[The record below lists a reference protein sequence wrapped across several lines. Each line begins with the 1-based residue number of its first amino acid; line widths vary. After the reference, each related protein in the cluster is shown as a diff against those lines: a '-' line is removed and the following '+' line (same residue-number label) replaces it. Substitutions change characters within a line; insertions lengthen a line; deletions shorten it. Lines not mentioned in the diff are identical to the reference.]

1 MPMPRPRISVS
12 VTMHVNSGVRT
23 LNPASLPNPIYG
35 VWRTQVWRHSMASSL
50 SELQQHFLKRK
61 VWRLIPIGWWSTAD
75 RPCLLGQTIKAQH
88 AFAMAADGDHYILTF
103 NAPVNVEDVYVR
115 IEFHLPADARQGLH
129 RCPRPDTRTNWHL
142 YPYNVICRL
151 HARVQRYASRLNK
164 MTWGSVRGLGV
175 YG

>member
-1 MPMPRPRISVS
+1 MADAGVATQHGV
-12 VTMHVNSGVRT
+12 VTIRTATALPEKEGVE
-23 LNPASLPNPIYG
+23 
-35 VWRTQVWRHSMASSL
+35 M
-50 SELQQHFLKRK
+50 
-61 VWRLIPIGWWSTAD
+61 IPIGWWSTAD

-151 HARVQRYASRLNK
+151 HARVQG
-164 MTWGSVRGLGV
+164 MHQD
-175 YG
+175 

>member
-1 MPMPRPRISVS
+1 MADAGVATQHGV
-12 VTMHVNSGVRT
+12 VTIRTATALPEKEGVE
-23 LNPASLPNPIYG
+23 ID
-35 VWRTQVWRHSMASSL
+35 
-50 SELQQHFLKRK
+50 
-61 VWRLIPIGWWSTAD
+61 PIGWWSTAD

-88 AFAMAADGDHYILTF
+88 AFAMAADGDHYLLTF

-151 HARVQRYASRLNK
+151 HARVQG
-164 MTWGSVRGLGV
+164 MHQD
-175 YG
+175 

>member
-1 MPMPRPRISVS
+1 MPRRGISVS
-12 VTMHVNSGVRT
+12 VTMHALTVGVRT

-115 IEFHLPADARQGLH
+115 
-129 RCPRPDTRTNWHL
+129 
-142 YPYNVICRL
+142 
-151 HARVQRYASRLNK
+151 
-164 MTWGSVRGLGV
+164 
-175 YG
+175 

>member
-1 MPMPRPRISVS
+1 MPA
-12 VTMHVNSGVRT
+12 

-35 VWRTQVWRHSMASSL
+35 VWRTQVWRHRMSSSL

-61 VWRLIPIGWWSTAD
+61 VWRLIPLGWWTTAD

-88 AFAMAADGDHYILTF
+88 AFAMAADGDHYLLTF
-103 NAPVNVEDVYVR
+103 KCPSQCGGCLCPTREL
-115 IEFHLPADARQGLH
+115 HLPADARQRLP
-129 RCPRPDTRTNWHL
+129 RCSWPDTRTNWHL

>member
-1 MPMPRPRISVS
+1 MPRRGISVS
-12 VTMHVNSGVRT
+12 VTMHVNSGCPH

-115 IEFHLPADARQGLH
+115 IESSTYQLMPGKDYIVVQGRIHVPTGICTHTMSYADYMH
-129 RCPRPDTRTNWHL
+129 
-142 YPYNVICRL
+142 
-151 HARVQRYASRLNK
+151 VQRYASRLNK

>member
-1 MPMPRPRISVS
+1 MPRRGISVS

-129 RCPRPDTRTNWHL
+129 RCQGRIHVPTG
-142 YPYNVICRL
+142 ICT
-151 HARVQRYASRLNK
+151 HTMSYADYMHVYKVCIKTKQDDL
-164 MTWGSVRGLGV
+164 GICQGFRGLWLG
-175 YG
+175 

>member
-1 MPMPRPRISVS
+1 MADAGVATQHGV
-12 VTMHVNSGVRT
+12 VTIRTATALPEKEGVEIDSNRMVVYGRQ
-23 LNPASLPNPIYG
+23 ALPPWTDN
-35 VWRTQVWRHSMASSL
+35 Q
-50 SELQQHFLKRK
+50 
-61 VWRLIPIGWWSTAD
+61 
-75 RPCLLGQTIKAQH
+75 AQH

>member
-1 MPMPRPRISVS
+1 
-12 VTMHVNSGVRT
+12 
-23 LNPASLPNPIYG
+23 
-35 VWRTQVWRHSMASSL
+35 
-50 SELQQHFLKRK
+50 
-61 VWRLIPIGWWSTAD
+61 
-75 RPCLLGQTIKAQH
+75 
-88 AFAMAADGDHYILTF
+88 MAADGDHYILTF

-115 IEFHLPADARQGLH
+115 IESSTYQLMPGKDYIVVQG
-129 RCPRPDTRTNWHL
+129 RIRTNWHL

>member
-1 MPMPRPRISVS
+1 MADAGVATQHGV
-12 VTMHVNSGVRT
+12 VTIRT
-23 LNPASLPNPIYG
+23 ATALP
-35 VWRTQVWRHSMASSL
+35 
-50 SELQQHFLKRK
+50 ERK

-75 RPCLLGQTIKAQH
+75 GPCLLGQTIKAQH

-129 RCPRPDTRTNWHL
+129 RCQGRIHVPTG
-142 YPYNVICRL
+142 ICT
-151 HARVQRYASRLNK
+151 HTMSYADYMRVQRYASRLNK

>member
-1 MPMPRPRISVS
+1 
-12 VTMHVNSGVRT
+12 
-23 LNPASLPNPIYG
+23 
-35 VWRTQVWRHSMASSL
+35 
-50 SELQQHFLKRK
+50 
-61 VWRLIPIGWWSTAD
+61 
-75 RPCLLGQTIKAQH
+75 
-88 AFAMAADGDHYILTF
+88 MAADGDHYILTF

-115 IEFHLPADARQGLH
+115 IESSTYQLMPGKGLH